1 MTGTDSLNVE
11 RLKDAD
17 PQGPR
22 EAMDILE
29 RAARTARDAGPV
41 RDGGA
46 PAPHAPTALIYR
58 PARNPNQAVRA
69 RRGWMLELVP
79 ETAQRPEPLM
89 GWTSSSD
96 MRSQVRLDFD
106 TQDEAVAYAKR
117 QGLPY
122 QVVEPQEAKRYAKSY
137 ADNFSADRKQPW
149 SH

>member
-1 MTGTDSLNVE
+1 MFA
-11 RLKDAD
+11 K
-17 PQGPR
+17 
-22 EAMDILE
+22 
-29 RAARTARDAGPV
+29 
-41 RDGGA
+41 
-46 PAPHAPTALIYR
+46 IYR
-58 PARNPNQAVRA
+58 PARNAMQSGRGKTKRWRLEFTPEMA
-69 RRGWMLELVP
+69 RH
-79 ETAQRPEPLM
+79 PEPLM

>member
-58 PARNPNQAVRA
+58 PAHGARICTRLTRLDETSLHAHVSLQADASWR
-69 RRGWMLELVP
+69 
-79 ETAQRPEPLM
+79 
-89 GWTSSSD
+89 SSS
-96 MRSQVRLDFD
+96 
-106 TQDEAVAYAKR
+106 A
-117 QGLPY
+117 G
-122 QVVEPQEAKRYAKSY
+122 
-137 ADNFSADRKQPW
+137 
-149 SH
+149 

>member
-89 GWTSSSD
+89 GWISGD
-96 MRSQVRLDFD
+96 DPRRQVRLRF
-106 TQDEAVAYAKR
+106 TTREAAIRFAERRGWRVR
-117 QGLPY
+117 VREDHG
-122 QVVEPQEAKRYAKSY
+122 
-137 ADNFSADRKQPW
+137 
-149 SH
+149 